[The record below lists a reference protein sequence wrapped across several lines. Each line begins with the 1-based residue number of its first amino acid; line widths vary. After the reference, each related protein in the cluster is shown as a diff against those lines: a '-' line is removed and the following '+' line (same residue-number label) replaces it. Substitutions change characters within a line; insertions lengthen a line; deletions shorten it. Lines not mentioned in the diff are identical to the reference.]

1 VLSGKF
7 LEDEAVGENGAS
19 SLSWLVVDRQSQS
32 ADDGGDAL
40 RASGCYCALK
50 RGRAWLA
57 LCFRATRGK
66 VWYSTAPNL

>member
-50 RGRAWLA
+50 RGRA
-57 LCFRATRGK
+57 
-66 VWYSTAPNL
+66 